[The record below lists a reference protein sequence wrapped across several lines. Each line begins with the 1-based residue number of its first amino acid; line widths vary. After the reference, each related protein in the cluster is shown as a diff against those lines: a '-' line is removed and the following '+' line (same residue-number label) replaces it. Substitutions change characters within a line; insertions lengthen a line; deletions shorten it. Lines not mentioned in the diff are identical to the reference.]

1 MRSGIPDQGR
11 TKMRIERRDLYL
23 ILAGIAIGLV
33 LFIFALKALG
43 IEWLLVNEPLHTTME
58 AVGGVAATLMAIF
71 LILKR
76 REEYGAKFFL
86 LAMGFL
92 GMGLL
97 DVFHAAS
104 VPGHKFV
111 LLHSV
116 ASFVGA
122 SWFALTWVPWCA
134 SERDAP
140 WKRRAPWAVVIG
152 VMLFGIWTSAA
163 HGTLPMLVEA
173 GTFSTT
179 AIAINLGS
187 AVFFMA
193 AATRLLIDFSRI
205 GRPEIYLFACMASL
219 FGLANL
225 MFPLSELWDDTW
237 WFWHLLRL
245 TSYLLALGFVI
256 HEFQQTI
263 FNLRIA
269 LAERTKAEEE
279 LRRHRDH
286 LEELVHERT
295 AELRKANEDL
305 QLEITERKRM
315 EEEVGKARDELEIR
329 VQQRTSELEKANEAL
344 NAEIVER
351 KRVEE
356 QVAARHREVL
366 TLHRI
371 SEITLGAH
379 SLETAFQAIVEEIS
393 AATGFPRVAIEL
405 YDEARQ
411 KMIFKGIKG
420 IPLPLGE
427 RILEVPLGETLSGLV
442 ARSGQPM
449 VETNALGRPEYAHKF
464 LREQGCRTFVC
475 VPMRGSKGVIGVLSL
490 ASSGVIRVDDGT
502 LEVATE
508 LANHVASLIERKR
521 AETWL
526 HSLID
531 ATQDAVVSI
540 DRQGRV
546 VLFNPSAERIFGYA
560 RAQIQGQKVNLLM
573 AGHHAKEY
581 DNYMARYAQT
591 GERPAIGRILT
602 MEARRK
608 NGEIFPV
615 ELSITEVTSD
625 ESEEVRYAA
634 FVRDVS
640 EKARLQGQVIES
652 SRLAAIGTTAAKF
665 AHEIGN
671 PLNGMFLTAQRLE
684 RHLAGQPCFSDQAVQ
699 SAFRR
704 LRDEIRRLNQ
714 LLNDFRSLS
723 RREQYNFQLTS
734 LAMIAGEIFATEAEN
749 YAANGI
755 RVEQVFPRDLPL
767 VPVDRDKLKQALW
780 NLCKNAVEAM
790 PRGGT
795 LTIRARG
802 SDAGVVLEIGDTG
815 VGIPPGID
823 IFEPFT
829 TTKSSGS
836 GLGLVV
842 VRQIVAAHG
851 GSLTYT
857 CEPGKG
863 TTFRLTLPRAAL
875 RQASSQP

>member
-1 MRSGIPDQGR
+1 MRSWIPDQER
-11 TKMRIERRDLYL
+11 KTMRIERRQMYL
-23 ILAGIAIGLV
+23 IPVGIAIGLV

-43 IEWLLVNEPLHTTME
+43 IEWFLVNEPLHTAIK
-58 AVGGVAATLMAIF
+58 AVGGLAAIVLAIL

-76 REEYGAKFFL
+76 REEYSGKFFL

-104 VPGHKFV
+104 LPGQGFV

-116 ASFVGA
+116 ASLVGA

-134 SERDAP
+134 SERDAV

-163 HGTLPMLVEA
+163 QGTLPMMVEA
-173 GTFSTT
+173 GAFTTT

-193 AATRLLIDFSRI
+193 AAKRLLIDFRRI

-225 MFPLSELWDDTW
+225 MFPLSELWDSTW

-269 LAERTKAEEE
+269 LVERTKAEEE

-295 AELRKANEDL
+295 AELRKTNEDL
-305 QLEITERKRM
+305 QQEITERRRM
-315 EEEVGKARDELEIR
+315 EEEVREARDELEIR

-371 SEITLGAH
+371 SEITLRAH

-393 AATGFPRVAIEL
+393 AATAFPRVAIEL

-411 KMIFKGIKG
+411 KMIFKGVKG

-427 RILEVPLGETLSGLV
+427 RILEVPVSETLSGLV
-442 ARSGQPM
+442 ARSGQLM
-449 VETNALGRPEYAHKF
+449 VETNALERPEYAHKF

-490 ASSGVIRVDDGT
+490 ASSEVIRVDDGS
-502 LEVATE
+502 LEMATE

-546 VLFNPSAERIFGYA
+546 VLFNPSAERIFGYT
-560 RAQIQGQKVNLLM
+560 RAEIQGRKVNLLM
-573 AGHHAKEY
+573 AGHHAREY
-581 DNYMARYAQT
+581 DNYMARYART

-634 FVRDVS
+634 FIRDVS

-665 AHEIGN
+665 AHEVGN

-684 RHLAGQPCFSDQAVQ
+684 QHLAGQPCFSDQAVQ
-699 SAFRR
+699 SALRR
-704 LRDEIRRLNQ
+704 LRDEIRRLSQ

-723 RREQYNFQLTS
+723 RREQYNFQPTS
-734 LAMIAGEIFATEAEN
+734 FAMIAGEIFATEAEN
-749 YAANGI
+749 YTANGI
-755 RVEQVFPRDLPL
+755 RVEQLFPRDLPL
-767 VPVDRDKLKQALW
+767 VHVDRDKLKQALW

-795 LTIRARG
+795 LTIRAHG

-815 VGIPPGID
+815 VGVPPGID

-851 GSLTYT
+851 GNLTYT
-857 CEPGKG
+857 SEPGKG

-875 RQASSQP
+875 QQAAS